1 MNNDERIV
9 KYFDGDLSPEEKS
22 EFEFDLKNSAQLKKD
37 FESYLKV
44 NDRVRE
50 LKDAKLNQAYLD
62 SIIPEFRNNI
72 NLQKPLA
79 IKRNL
84 GYAFGAIFALIISIA
99 IFNNIMLENADVIS
113 VEVFTESLNQDQ
125 KLELLQSLNGT
136 TDEYDLI
143 SENLSDLDLTDL
155 LQSEFNINNEIAEV
169 YDISYKELVDELSQK
184 EADKI
189 YQEILNKNFSREV
202 NL

>member
-9 KYFDGDLSPEEKS
+9 KYIEGDLNPEERS

-44 NDRVRE
+44 NQKVRE

-62 SIIPEFRNNI
+62 SIIPEFRNNFNI
-72 NLQKPLA
+72 QKPA
-79 IKRNL
+79 SIKRNL
-84 GYAFGAIFALIISIA
+84 GYAFGAIIAVIISLV
-99 IFNNIMLENADVIS
+99 IFNNIMFENKDINS

-125 KLELLQSLNGT
+125 KLELLQSLNGNNE
-136 TDEYDLI
+136 EYNLI
-143 SENLSDLDLTDL
+143 SENLSDLELADL
-155 LQSEFNINNEIAEV
+155 LQSELNINNEIAEV
-169 YDISYKELVDELSQK
+169 YDISYNELVDELSQT

-189 YQEILNKNFSREV
+189 YKEILNKNFSREV